1 MIYGGE
7 YNYGELYEVEDYF
20 GEEKEDDAGIIV
32 FSQEVM
38 EDYDLDRFFI

>member
-7 YNYGELYEVEDYF
+7 YNYGEPYEVEDYF
-20 GEEKEDDAGIIV
+20 VEENEDDTGIIV
-32 FSQEVM
+32 FSQETI